1 MREGVLSSIKID
13 KIASVTV
20 NLKLEREA
28 EIAESGRT
36 GSGDVCVV
44 RALEEKRVYDQLE
57 LVTGRMAKIS
67 KGDVIAG
74 AFGARRALKGFAGS
88 VPARVKKGDVLNVL
102 NLGGVIGKAVSFN
115 RDYGEPLRVELLGLA
130 LRNGKVL
137 NIKEGARPLAD
148 RIMRRVPLV
157 AVSGTSMNSGKTEA
171 LAKTVQELTWKG
183 YRVCAAKVT
192 GVSALRD
199 TLNMADHGA
208 LKALSFLDFGYPS
221 TVGLREVPSIAKGA
235 VNELLASDPDVI
247 MVELGDG
254 LLGEYGVFDFFR
266 DKEILSALT
275 CNIVCAIDPVG
286 AWGMHEILK
295 ANGVPVHL
303 VSGPVTDNDVGVE
316 FVKSTLGVEAINA
329 LSRQEKVGLFVEKMV
344 REKGRR

>member
-1 MREGVLSSIKID
+1 MSEGALSSVKID

-20 NLKLEREA
+20 NLKLEREVEVA
-28 EIAESGRT
+28 ETGGT

-57 LVTGRMAKIS
+57 LATGRMAKIS
-67 KGDVIAG
+67 KGDIIAG
-74 AFGARRALKGFAGS
+74 ALGARRALKGFAGS
-88 VPARVKKGDVLNVL
+88 VPARVKRGDVLNVL
-102 NLGGVIGKAVSFN
+102 NLGGVIGKAVSYN
-115 RDYGEPLRVELLGLA
+115 RDYGEPLRVEVLGLA

-137 NIKEGARPLAD
+137 NIREGAKPLAD
-148 RIMRRVPLV
+148 RILRRVPLV
-157 AVSGTSMNSGKTEA
+157 SVSGTSMNSGKTEA

-208 LKALSFLDFGYPS
+208 LQALSFLDFGYPS
-221 TVGLREVPSIAKGA
+221 TVGLREVPGIAKGA

-247 MVELGDG
+247 MIELGDG
-254 LLGEYGVFDFFR
+254 LLGEYGVLDFFR
-266 DKEILSALT
+266 DEEILSALT

-286 AWGMHEILK
+286 AWGMHEIMK
-295 ANGVPVHL
+295 ANKVPVHL

-316 FVKSTLGVEAINA
+316 FVKSALGVEAINA
-329 LSRQEKVGLFVEKMV
+329 LSRQEKVGAFVESMV
-344 REKGRR
+344 KKKG